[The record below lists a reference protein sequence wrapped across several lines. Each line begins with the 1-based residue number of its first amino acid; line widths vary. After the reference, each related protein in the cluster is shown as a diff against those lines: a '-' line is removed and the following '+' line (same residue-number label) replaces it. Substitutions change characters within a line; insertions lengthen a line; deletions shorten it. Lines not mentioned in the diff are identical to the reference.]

1 MQQRK
6 LTHHYKNYA
15 YILALIFF
23 SFFINFHYSFI
34 GVMPLDNFVLYNG
47 GYKVLNGYIPFNDYW
62 LVTGPLLDY
71 LNALY
76 FKLFNVNWISYVS
89 HSSTFNVLISLST
102 YFLFLNIGLRKEW
115 SFIYSLLFSVLM
127 YPVVGTPFVDHHS
140 SIFLILGFYLYIH
153 AIINKKFK
161 LLIYVPTIMI
171 LSFLSKQTPAS
182 YGIIAI
188 IILTFTFYFFE
199 KNNFKVILKN
209 LIIGSIIGVGF
220 IFLFFFLTKIN
231 LQSFLTQYILFSQT
245 IGKFRIAE
253 NYSNFNIFKL
263 IEEFKFIFLYIF
275 ILTYFLIF
283 FIKKKNFRE
292 IQIIISIIV
301 LALIHIFH
309 QTITLNQNYIFFL
322 IPFLAGFTHYYAEKN
337 YDKKKYLII
346 TVLVLVCFFSV
357 FKYHLRFNEHRKFN
371 ELEKVNLQLASKG
384 EKIHESLKGIK
395 WITYLFPDNPEFEID
410 QLRNSLQIL
419 KNDNK
424 KIMIITP
431 YQFLAPA
438 LNIYDNSP
446 NQWHHPSVSFPE
458 KDQAYFDN
466 YKSFFLEKIKKN
478 NIEGIYV
485 IGKEEENTP
494 ALIFQENCLEK
505 NKIDEIIFYYSIQKN
520 CKDFE

>member
-15 YILALIFF
+15 YILALIIF
-23 SFFINFHYSFI
+23 SFLINFYYSFI

-47 GYKVLNGYIPFNDYW
+47 GYRVLKGYIPFNDYW

-76 FKLFNVNWISYVS
+76 FKLFEVNWISYVS
-89 HSSTFNVLISLST
+89 HSSTFNVLISVST
-102 YFLFLNIGLRKEW
+102 YFVFLSIGLRREW

-153 AIINKKFK
+153 AIVNKKFL

-188 IILTFTFYFFE
+188 IILTFSFNFFA
-199 KNNFKVILKN
+199 KDDFKVIFKN
-209 LIIGSIIGVGF
+209 LTLGSIIGIAF

-231 LQSFLTQYILFSQT
+231 FENFVTQYILFSQS
-245 IGKFRIAE
+245 IGKFRIVQ
-253 NYSNFNIFKL
+253 NYSDFNIFNL
-263 IEEFKFIFLYIF
+263 IEEFKFIFIYIF
-275 ILTYFLIF
+275 ILSYFLIT
-283 FIKKKNFRE
+283 FIKKKNLRE
-292 IQIIISIIV
+292 IKIIIPIIV
-301 LALIHIFH
+301 LALIHILH

-322 IPFLAGFTHYYAEKN
+322 IPLLAGFTHYYVEKN
-337 YDKKKYLII
+337 YDKKKYII
-346 TVLVLVCFFSV
+346 ISVLVLVCFFSV
-357 FKYHLRFNEHRKFN
+357 YKYHLRFNEHRKFN
-371 ELEKVNLQLASKG
+371 ELEKVNLELALEG
-384 EKIHESLKGIK
+384 GKIHDSLKGIK
-395 WITYLFPDNPEFEID
+395 WITHLFPDNPELEIK
-410 QLRNSLQIL
+410 QLRTSLEIL
-419 KNDNK
+419 KSNTK
-424 KIMIITP
+424 KTMIITP
-431 YQFLAPA
+431 YQFIAPA

-446 NQWHHPSVSFPE
+446 NQWHHPSVSFP
-458 KDQAYFDN
+458 KKGQPYFDN
-466 YKSFFLEKIKKN
+466 YKSFFLESIKN
-478 NIEGIYV
+478 NNIQGIYV

-494 ALIFQENCLEK
+494 TLIFQENCLEK
-505 NKIDEIIFYYSIQKN
+505 NKLDEIIFYYSIQKN

>member
-1 MQQRK
+1 MQQKK
-6 LTHHYKNYA
+6 LIHHYKNYA
-15 YILALIFF
+15 YILALVVF
-23 SFFINFHYSFI
+23 SFLINFHYSFI

-47 GYKVLNGYIPFNDYW
+47 GYRVLKGYVPFNDYW

-76 FKLFNVNWISYVS
+76 FKLFDINWISYVS
-89 HSSTFNVLISLST
+89 HSSTFNVLISVST
-102 YFLFLNIGLRKEW
+102 YFLFLNIGLKREW

-127 YPVVGTPFVDHHS
+127 YPAVGTPFVDHHS
-140 SIFLILGFYLYIH
+140 SIFLMLGFYLYMYS
-153 AIINKKFK
+153 IINKKF
-161 LLIYVPTIMI
+161 LLLLYVPTIMI

-182 YGIIAI
+182 YGIVG
-188 IILTFTFYFFE
+188 IILLTFLFYFFE
-199 KNNFKVILKN
+199 KNDFKIIFKN
-209 LIIGSIIGVGF
+209 LIIGSTIGIVF

-231 LQSFLTQYILFSQT
+231 IEYFITQYILFPQT
-245 IGKFRIAE
+245 IGKFRISQ
-253 NYSNFNIFKL
+253 NYHDFNIFKL
-263 IEEFKFIFLYIF
+263 IHEFKFIFFYIF
-275 ILTYFLIF
+275 ALIYFLIT

-292 IQIIISIIV
+292 IQIIISIVV

-322 IPFLAGFTHYYAEKN
+322 IPLLAGFAHHYAEKN

-346 TVLVLVCFFSV
+346 SVLVLICFFSV
-357 FKYHLRFNEHRKFN
+357 SKYHLRFNEHRKFN
-371 ELEKVNLQLASKG
+371 ELENINLTLASKG
-384 EKIHESLKGIK
+384 EKIHNSLKGIK
-395 WITYLFPDNPEFEID
+395 WITYLFPKNPEFEIN
-410 QLRNSLQIL
+410 QLRNSLEIL
-419 KNDNK
+419 KSNNK
-424 KIMIITP
+424 NIIIITP

-458 KDQAYFDN
+458 KGQPYFSN

-478 NIEGIYV
+478 NIKGIYV

-505 NKIDEIIFYYSIQKN
+505 NKLDEIIFYYSIQKN